1 MLPGAAGT
9 AVRGANSASEDA
21 FVSLMEA
28 GHRIGLEVQSL
39 EAQEKFGESEP
50 LHRQLLAQAK
60 ACLVAAGS
68 TGSTLTHDL
77 QALATRQY
85 YKHAMDLGYCLIC
98 QVKTAEGLPLLHEA
112 LAWCKQTL
120 GPQHPDTLAASVFLA
135 QGLAVGGTATAFFP
149 AFLSRISRA
158 FLTATLVL
166 VIRWY
171 AQWGFRAGIRGR
183 RARSLTRSHSSRMYS
198 LTHSGPG
205 SGAFEL
211 LTEIC
216 PALEAAEHEMHPMA
230 LYGWHCGSATFL

>member
-60 ACLVAAGS
+60 ACLVPAGS

-149 AFLSRISRA
+149 AFLAHFSRISHRHIGA
-158 FLTATLVL
+158 CNPMVCPMG
-166 VIRWY
+166 V
-171 AQWGFRAGIRGR
+171 QGR
-183 RARSLTRSHSSRMYS
+183 YPGPPRS
-198 LTHSGPG
+198 LTHSL
-205 SGAFEL
+205 AL
-211 LTEIC
+211 LAHVLTH
-216 PALEAAEHEMHPMA
+216 ALRAGVRG
-230 LYGWHCGSATFL
+230 L